1 MLAFLGLIP
10 GAMQLITYV
19 TGAIYD
25 AKVRIT
31 MAQLQCDRD
40 KAVAVI
46 NERVSAGHDRVTALQ
61 AIAGSPLLTCLV
73 IAFASPLV
81 IYEWKV
87 VVVDIVFQ
95 AGTTDPIRGQVAD
108 WANSI
113 IWAIFGSLG
122 VTHVANII
130 TRSK

>member
-81 IYEWKV
+81 
-87 VVVDIVFQ
+87 
-95 AGTTDPIRGQVAD
+95 GRRPINTSHRRQSTVRRSDACRTPTQRRVRTERHR
-108 WANSI
+108 SVC
-113 IWAIFGSLG
+113 GS
-122 VTHVANII
+122 
-130 TRSK
+130 